1 MTSWPVRTQP
11 GAAYRLRPMRQE
23 DIDAI
28 IPLERQLFA
37 GDPPWSEAQFRS
49 ELNGVPDTRW
59 YLVAELEGELAG
71 YAGVAFGIDTAEIE
85 TLAVAPAHQRRGL
98 GERMLQ
104 ALIAEA
110 VRRGA
115 RELLLE
121 ARADNAAALALY
133 AKHGFERIAVRRGYY
148 GAGRYD
154 GVVLRRRLT
163 REGP

>member
-1 MTSWPVRTQP
+1 MTSRSVRARP
-11 GAAYRLRPMRQE
+11 GAAYKLRPMRPA

-28 IPLERQLFA
+28 VPLERRLFA
-37 GDPPWSEAQFRS
+37 GDPPWSAEQFRL
-49 ELNGVPDTRW
+49 ELSGVPDTR
-59 YLVAELEGELAG
+59 YYVVAEEDAVLAG
-71 YAGVAFGIDTAEIE
+71 YAGASFAIDTAEIQ

-98 GERMLQ
+98 GTLLLETLV
-104 ALIAEA
+104 AEA
-110 VRRGA
+110 VGRGA

-121 ARADNAAALALY
+121 ARADNDAALTLY

-163 REGP
+163 RGGP

>member
-1 MTSWPVRTQP
+1 MTSWTVRTRP
-11 GAAYRLRPMRQE
+11 GVAYRLRTMR
-23 DIDAI
+23 DADVDAI
-28 IPLERQLFA
+28 IPLERKLFA
-37 GDPPWSEAQFRS
+37 GDPPWSAEQFRS
-49 ELNGVPDTRW
+49 ELAGVPDTRW
-59 YLVAELEGELAG
+59 YVVAEQDGELAG
-71 YAGVAFGIDTAEIE
+71 YAGVSVAIDTAEIQ
-85 TLAVAPAHQRRGL
+85 TLAVGPAHQRRGL
-98 GERMLQ
+98 GTLLLETLV
-104 ALIAEA
+104 AEA

-121 ARADNAAALALY
+121 ARADNDAALALY

>member
-1 MTSWPVRTQP
+1 MTSRPVRTKP
-11 GAAYRLRPMRQE
+11 GVAYRLRPMRQT
-23 DIDAI
+23 DVDAVV
-28 IPLERQLFA
+28 PLERRLFA
-37 GDPPWSEAQFRS
+37 GDPPWSAGQFRS
-49 ELNGVPDTRW
+49 ELARVPDRRW
-59 YLVAELEGELAG
+59 YVVAERDGELAG
-71 YAGVAFGIDTAEIE
+71 YAGASFAIDTAEIQ

-98 GERMLQ
+98 GTLLLETLV
-104 ALIAEA
+104 AEA

-121 ARADNAAALALY
+121 ARADNEAALALY

-163 REGP
+163 REGT